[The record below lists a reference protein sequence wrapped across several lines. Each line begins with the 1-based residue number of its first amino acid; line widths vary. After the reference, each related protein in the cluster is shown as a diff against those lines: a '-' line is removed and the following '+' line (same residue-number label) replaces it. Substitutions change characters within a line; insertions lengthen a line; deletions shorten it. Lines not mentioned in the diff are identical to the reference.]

1 MRVDAGTSFKGRDV
15 QVQQWTGGRWTT
27 VAKQALNGRSETVF
41 AASALPGGTST
52 LRVAMSVNQA
62 GVGYLG
68 STSDSFVYQ
77 R

>member
-1 MRVDAGTSFKGRDV
+1 VQKLTDGT
-15 QVQQWTGGRWTT
+15 WTT
-27 VAKQALNGRSETVF
+27 IAKQALNRRSETVF
-41 AASALPGGTST
+41 PVSMLPGGTST

-68 STSDSFVYQ
+68 AMSNSFVYQ